1 MTCVVQRVSSS
12 HVQVDGKIVGEIQKG
27 FNILLGIK
35 KGDNSKDIDSLVEK
49 IIHLRVFQDQNNKM
63 NLSLLDVNGEVLVIS
78 QFTLAANL
86 KRGRRPSFDSSEH
99 PEKAKQLYEMFLES
113 ISSKG
118 VVTQSGV
125 FGATMDV
132 EIHNDGPVTFV
143 LDSHELYKEENV

>member
-49 IIHLRVFQDQNNKM
+49 IIHL
-63 NLSLLDVNGEVLVIS
+63 
-78 QFTLAANL
+78 L